1 MTGRFVVIVLDGFGM
16 QAMQDAARVR
26 PGDERSSTLG
36 SLLKDFPDLKLPNLE
51 KLGLMNAFGRESRCM
66 KVSPEACFG
75 RSELMHFGADTF
87 QGHQEIMGTKPRNP
101 ETHNFQQKIDEIEQ
115 ALLQDGHQVK
125 RYGKPGLQYLLVDES
140 CTVADNIDSDL
151 GMAYNCT
158 APLDVMPFERLM
170 EIAHI
175 VRDHAQV
182 GRVIAFGGTGNT
194 VQDVL
199 AAEQIREG
207 KYIGLLASLTKSYEQ
222 GYECRHL
229 GYGVDQ
235 RVQVPSILAE
245 AGIPVTLLGKVA
257 DIVHNERGKSISCV
271 DTASVLDLT
280 IQELGS
286 MKSGFICTNVQETD
300 LAGHSQDPARYR
312 EVLETADEK
321 IGELLKHLKEEDILV
336 VMADHGND
344 PDIGHNRHT
353 RENVPLLIHSRAK
366 GQNVGL
372 RKTLSDVG
380 ATVCDYFRVPAPE
393 NGSSFLK
400 ELQPVL

>member
-36 SLLKDFPDLKLPNLE
+36 SLLKDFPDLTLPNLE
-51 KLGLMNAFGRESRCM
+51 SLGLMNAFGQESRCM
-66 KVSPEACFG
+66 KFSPEACFG

-87 QGHQEIMGTKPRNP
+87 QGHQEIMGTKPKKP

-115 ALLQDGHQVK
+115 ALLQKGHQVK
-125 RYGKPGLQYLLVDES
+125 RCGTPGLQYLLVDES

-158 APLDVMPFERLM
+158 APLDVLPFDRLM
-170 EIAHI
+170 EIARI
-175 VRDHAQV
+175 VRSHAQV

-194 VQDVL
+194 VQDIL
-199 AAEQIREG
+199 AAGQTREG
-207 KYIGLLASLTKSYEQ
+207 KYIGLLASLTKSYDQ

-229 GYGVDQ
+229 GYGVDPQ
-235 RVQVPSILAE
+235 VQVPSILAQ
-245 AGIPVTLLGKVA
+245 AGVDVTLLGKVA
-257 DIVHNERGKSISCV
+257 DIVHNERGKSVSCV

-280 IQELGS
+280 IQELDS

-312 EVLETADEK
+312 EVLETADRK
-321 IGELLKHLKEEDILV
+321 IGELCGHLRNDDILV

-353 RENVPLLIHSRAK
+353 RENVPLLIRSRAK
-366 GQNVGL
+366 GRNVGL

-380 ATVCDYFRVPAPE
+380 ATVCDFFNAPAPE
-393 NGSSFLK
+393 NGTSFLK
-400 ELQPVL
+400 EIQPDS